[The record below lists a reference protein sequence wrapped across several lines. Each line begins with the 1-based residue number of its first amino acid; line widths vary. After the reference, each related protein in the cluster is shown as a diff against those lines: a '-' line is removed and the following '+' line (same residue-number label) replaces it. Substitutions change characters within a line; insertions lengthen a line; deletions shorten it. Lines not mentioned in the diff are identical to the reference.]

1 MNHQEKHHCIK
12 MHRGGPLG
20 QQSIPPN
27 RGGISNV
34 PSMLQN
40 PGMICGTWTN
50 QPLWL
55 DLPPPSHPLPHL
67 FNIIWH
73 SNWGCCLP
81 FGYCICLNL
90 TAWKLQLWYE
100 NLLCNVAGSIN
111 CKFVLTRL
119 QMTFWLKNKKQWQ
132 QVKHSAI
139 TEIEKKFFW
148 SHKVKCFSS
157 SAGIITLRQTVFRN
171 LQWTYFLPL

>member
-1 MNHQEKHHCIK
+1 MFPLCC
-12 MHRGGPLG
+12 RTLAWSVALGP
-20 QQSIPPN
+20 
-27 RGGISNV
+27 IS
-34 PSMLQN
+34 LY
-40 PGMICGTWTN
+40 
-50 QPLWL
+50 
-55 DLPPPSHPLPHL
+55 DLNCLHLPIPLPHL

-73 SNWGCCLP
+73 SNWACCLP
-81 FGYCICLNL
+81 FGYCICLNM

-157 SAGIITLRQTVFRN
+157 SPGIITLRQTVFSKFAVD
-171 LQWTYFLPL
+171 LFSSFVIF